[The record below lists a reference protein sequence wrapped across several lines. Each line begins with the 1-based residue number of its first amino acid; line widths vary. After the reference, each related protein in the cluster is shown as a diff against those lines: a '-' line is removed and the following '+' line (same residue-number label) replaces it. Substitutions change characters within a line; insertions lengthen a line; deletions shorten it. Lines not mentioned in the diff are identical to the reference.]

1 MSAYPGFTSETK
13 ASFADP
19 GAASEVAKAAA
30 VINPRG
36 RIMDSILDNIGDT
49 PLVRVKRLA
58 DKEGIECDLCA
69 KCEFFNAGGS
79 VKDRIGRQMVYDAE
93 ASGRI
98 KPGDTIIEPTS
109 GNTGIGLALAAAV
122 KGYKCIITMPEKM
135 SKEKSDVLHALGAQ
149 IVRTPNEHGF
159 DHPESHIGIAK
170 KLEKELPN
178 AHILDQYAN
187 PANPNAHYNGTAEE
201 IWQQCGGKVDMV
213 VMSVGTGGTISGTAR
228 RLKELNPNIQI
239 VGVDPKGSILAQPES
254 LNAEGLGVGYK
265 VEGIGYDFIPNVL
278 DRSLVDK
285 WIKSEDKE
293 SYVMARRLI
302 AEEGLLCGGSSGAT
316 MSAAVK
322 VAKTLGPDQRCVVL
336 LADSIRNY
344 MTKHLDD
351 AWMIENKFYD
361 AA

>member
-1 MSAYPGFTSETK
+1 MSVYPGFTSETQ
-13 ASFADP
+13 ASFSDP
-19 GAASEVAKAAA
+19 EAINAANEARPFGLKKA
-30 VINPRG
+30 

-49 PLVRVKRLA
+49 PLVRVGRLA
-58 DKEGIECDLCA
+58 ANEGIECDLCA

-79 VKDRIGRQMVYDAE
+79 VKDRIGRQMVLDAE
-93 ASGRI
+93 KSGRI
-98 KPGDTIIEPTS
+98 KKGDTLIEPTS

-122 KGYKCIITMPEKM
+122 RGYKCIITMPEKM

-149 IVRTPNEHGF
+149 IVRTPNEYGF

-187 PANPNAHYNGTAEE
+187 LSNPNAHYYGTAEE
-201 IWQQCGGKVDMV
+201 IWSQCEGKIDMI

-228 RLKELNPNIQI
+228 RLKELNPNLIV
-239 VGVDPKGSILAQPES
+239 VGVDPKGSILAQPAS
-254 LNAEGLGVGYK
+254 LNEDGLGVGYK
-265 VEGIGYDFIPNVL
+265 VEGIGYDFIPDVL
-278 DRSLVDK
+278 DRSLVDQ
-285 WIKSEDKE
+285 WIKTEDKE

-316 MSAAVK
+316 MTAAVK
-322 VAKTLGPDQRCVVL
+322 VAKTLGKDKRCVVL

-344 MTKHLDD
+344 MTKHLSDE
-351 AWMIENKFYD
+351 WMEENNFYD
-361 AA
+361 KK